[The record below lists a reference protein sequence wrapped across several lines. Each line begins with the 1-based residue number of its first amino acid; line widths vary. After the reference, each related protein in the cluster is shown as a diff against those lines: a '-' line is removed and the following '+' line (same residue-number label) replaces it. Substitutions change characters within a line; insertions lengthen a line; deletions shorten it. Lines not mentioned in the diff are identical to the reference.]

1 MDVKI
6 AFLNREL
13 DEVHM
18 ILPSGFENEDNN
30 RKFCKLKK
38 VSLRSEIVTKTV
50 VSPFCKNYEEAW
62 ISPKE
67 N

>member
-6 AFLNREL
+6 AFLSGEL
-13 DEVHM
+13 DEVHI

-30 RKFCKLKK
+30 GKSCKLRKS
-38 VSLRSEIVTKTV
+38 SLWLEIVTKSV
-50 VSPFCKNYEEAW
+50 VSPFCKNYEEIW
-62 ISPKE
+62 ISPKA